1 MMMVEDIK
9 KDFNNSLKEI
19 QENTAKELQVLKKK
33 PNTPKQLEVLKEKQ
47 ESISKQVMKMNK
59 TIVDLK
65 REVDTIKKTQREAAL
80 EIENLRKKSGTID
93 ARISNRIQEME
104 DGISGAEDSIE
115 NISTTIKENAK
126 YKKILT
132 QNIQEIQD
140 TMRRPNLRIIGI
152 DENED
157 FQLKGP
163 ANIFNKI
170 IEENFPNLKKEMPMN
185 IQEAYRTPNR
195 LDQKRNSS
203 RHIIIRTSNALNKDR
218 ILKAVREKGQVTYKG
233 RPIRIT
239 PDFSPETMKAR
250 RAWTDVIQTLR
261 EHKCQPRL
269 LYPAKLSITIDGE
282 TKVFHD
288 KTKFTHY
295 LSTNPALQ
303 RIITEKNQYKN
314 GNNTLE
320 KTRR

>member
-1 MMMVEDIK
+1 
-9 KDFNNSLKEI
+9 
-19 QENTAKELQVLKKK
+19 
-33 PNTPKQLEVLKEKQ
+33 
-47 ESISKQVMKMNK
+47 
-59 TIVDLK
+59 
-65 REVDTIKKTQREAAL
+65 
-80 EIENLRKKSGTID
+80 
-93 ARISNRIQEME
+93 ME
-104 DGISGAEDSIE
+104 ERISGAEDSIE
-115 NISTTIKENAK
+115 NIGTTIKENAK
-126 YKKILT
+126 CKKILT
-132 QNIQEIQD
+132 QNTQEIQD
-140 TMRRPNLRIIGI
+140 TMRRPNLRIRGV

-163 ANIFNKI
+163 ANIFNSI
-170 IEENFPNLKKEMPMN
+170 IKENFPYLKKEMPMN

-203 RHIIIRTSNALNKDR
+203 RHIIIRTTNALNKDR

-233 RPIRIT
+233 KPIRIT

-261 EHKCQPRL
+261 EHKFQPRL

-303 RIITEKNQYKN
+303 RLITEKNQYKN
-314 GNNTLE
+314 GNNALE